1 MQQREMKTDR
11 IASQVV
17 TRTFMSHN
25 LSTYLPY
32 HKCSY
37 VFLFQTRARIQKSDT
52 RSQLFTRRS
61 PRCSRRASHFNFH
74 SFQYFLIHLNTKM
87 PAEKLL
93 FVRRLAHTF
102 AAVSR

>member
-17 TRTFMSHN
+17 NRTFMSHN

-37 VFLFQTRARIQKSDT
+37 VFLLRTRARIQNLITEANMLRNIYFFDALTIFS
-52 RSQLFTRRS
+52 
-61 PRCSRRASHFNFH
+61 
-74 SFQYFLIHLNTKM
+74 SFAL
-87 PAEKLL
+87 
-93 FVRRLAHTF
+93 
-102 AAVSR
+102 